1 MTKTPRN
8 YVGIVIYR
16 TWAIDYDI
24 LLSRIDPIFDI
35 LVSGDVCQLNITWS

>member
-1 MTKTPRN
+1 MTKKPRN

-24 LLSRIDPIFDI
+24 LFH
-35 LVSGDVCQLNITWS
+35 VYV